1 MRKLNATIYRV
12 NKWQEKCEKDRMPHV
27 GVFYVIDGKVFG
39 DIVPVE
45 EPPDIEM
52 KRFLDRPLVH
62 DKFWSQLIQSGK
74 RDWAKRNA
82 FYYPRGRVTY
92 DAVSDTFELA
102 ADKYILEDRAILDA
116 VISKM
121 FLPHDKTNIV
131 SDDQYTCHEDHKS

>member
-1 MRKLNATIYRV
+1 MRKLNDTIYRV
-12 NKWQEKCEKDRMPHV
+12 NKWQEKCEKDRIPHV
-27 GVFYVIDGKVFG
+27 GVFYVIEGKVFG

-74 RDWAKRNA
+74 RDWAKHDA

-102 ADKYILEDRAILDA
+102 ADKHILKDQAILDA

-121 FLPHDKTNIV
+121 FLPHDKINIV